1 MYILTSKVIN
11 QKQCDIIKM
20 FLYFCDMII
29 LNDIPSAEIVKTQI
43 IDHFISVFS
52 NNFFIGNEVMY
63 GTKRKL
69 TDLLVLKNDQLIAI
83 EIKTDRDN
91 LRRIEEQI
99 SESKKL
105 FDYVVVCTT
114 MTHLE
119 KIKQLLS
126 EDIGIYS
133 VNEHNIKIIRKPKK
147 QKNLDKNEML
157 FSMNSN
163 YLKKHLNLSSSTS
176 VNLNSDEIRQQYVRK
191 STTKIHKL
199 FVDYMQQKIQS
210 RFNLFIQNRGEN
222 THVDDIP
229 LLSSPLYIV

>member
-1 MYILTSKVIN
+1 MYLCDVNEQNTYSAGAVKGKVI
-11 QKQCDIIKM
+11 D
-20 FLYFCDMII
+20 F
-29 LNDIPSAEIVKTQI
+29 
-43 IDHFISVFS
+43 FISVFS

-69 TDLLVLKNDQLIAI
+69 TDLLVVKDNQLTAI
-83 EIKTDRDN
+83 EIKADN
-91 LRRIEEQI
+91 DDLRRIEEQI
-99 SESKKL
+99 GESKKL

-119 KIKQLLS
+119 KIKHLLS

-157 FSMNSN
+157 FSMSSN
-163 YLKKHLNLSSSTS
+163 YLKKHLNLTSSIS
-176 VNLNSDEIRQQYVRK
+176 VNLNSDEIRQQYVRE

-199 FVDYMQQKIQS
+199 FVDYMKQKIQS
-210 RFNLFIQNRGEN
+210 KFNLFIQNRGEN

>member
-1 MYILTSKVIN
+1 MNEQNTYSAGAVKGKVI
-11 QKQCDIIKM
+11 D
-20 FLYFCDMII
+20 F
-29 LNDIPSAEIVKTQI
+29 
-43 IDHFISVFS
+43 FISVFS

-69 TDLLVLKNDQLIAI
+69 TDLLVVK
-83 EIKTDRDN
+83 
-91 LRRIEEQI
+91 
-99 SESKKL
+99 
-105 FDYVVVCTT
+105 
-114 MTHLE
+114 
-119 KIKQLLS
+119 
-126 EDIGIYS
+126 DIGIYS

-163 YLKKHLNLSSSTS
+163 YLKKHLNLTSSIS
-176 VNLNSDEIRQQYVRK
+176 VNLNSDEIRQQYVRE

-199 FVDYMQQKIQS
+199 FVDYMKQKIQS
-210 RFNLFIQNRGEN
+210 KFNLFIQNRGEN